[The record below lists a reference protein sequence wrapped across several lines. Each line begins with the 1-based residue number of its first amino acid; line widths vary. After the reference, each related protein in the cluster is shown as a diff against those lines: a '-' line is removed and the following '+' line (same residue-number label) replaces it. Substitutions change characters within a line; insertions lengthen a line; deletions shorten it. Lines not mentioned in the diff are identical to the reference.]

1 MHKSTKSCSIIIEI
15 SFYIC
20 YIDREEFK
28 FLMLFLY
35 LGNNNIVCSENLG
48 FPPVSVCLFKLP
60 YFLHKYDKYCRN
72 VIEFIAYI
80 CYIFYT

>member
-35 LGNNNIVCSENLG
+35 LGNKNIVWSEILDYLPFLSVFLNSRTFCTNMINIAEMLSNL
-48 FPPVSVCLFKLP
+48 
-60 YFLHKYDKYCRN
+60 
-72 VIEFIAYI
+72 
-80 CYIFYT
+80 